1 MNLIVNG
8 VMEKI
13 NRLIVQRATCMT
25 ENQFAAEI
33 KEWKASPRRGTQI
46 KGSDYYKGRHEILN
60 RQRLAIG
67 RDGKLVPVENLPNN
81 KLIDNQYAKAVDQ
94 KVNYFVGN
102 RYISPAATAPPNIM
116 PPWAGR
122 NPANTCWA
130 KPQTSGWRAYRWPPW
145 PTTPRSCCPDV
156 AASGGTRRT
165 QLTRSAPPAG
175 YISTPG
181 TTRAGGPCKG
191 VKKMKDTICTAIG
204 IIGGVIASL
213 FGGWDTALQTLVI
226 FMAIDYITG
235 LVVAGV
241 FHASPKTKTGAL
253 ESKAGWKGLI
263 RKGETLL
270 IVLVACQLDAV
281 IGGSFVRDAA
291 IIGFSAN
298 EAISIVENAG
308 LMGLPIPAA
317 ITKAIDI
324 LKQRAETPEKG
335 KD

>member
-1 MNLIVNG
+1 M
-8 VMEKI
+8 MENVTK
-13 NRLIVQRATCMT
+13 
-25 ENQFAAEI
+25 FKAA
-33 KEWKASPRRGTQI
+33 
-46 KGSDYYKGRHEILN
+46 
-60 RQRLAIG
+60 LA
-67 RDGKLVPVENLPNN
+67 
-81 KLIDNQYAKAVDQ
+81 AVL
-94 KVNYFVGN
+94 
-102 RYISPAATAPPNIM
+102 AAM
-116 PPWAGR
+116 
-122 NPANTCWA
+122 
-130 KPQTSGWRAYRWPPW
+130 
-145 PTTPRSCCPDV
+145 
-156 AASGGTRRT
+156 
-165 QLTRSAPPAG
+165 
-175 YISTPG
+175 
-181 TTRAGGPCKG
+181 
-191 VKKMKDTICTAIG
+191 
-204 IIGGVIASL
+204 
-213 FGGWDTALQTLVI
+213 TALWGWFGWLVLAWVGC
-226 FMAIDYITG
+226 MAIDYITG

-335 KD
+335 KN

>member
-1 MNLIVNG
+1 M
-8 VMEKI
+8 MENVTK
-13 NRLIVQRATCMT
+13 
-25 ENQFAAEI
+25 FKAA
-33 KEWKASPRRGTQI
+33 
-46 KGSDYYKGRHEILN
+46 
-60 RQRLAIG
+60 LA
-67 RDGKLVPVENLPNN
+67 
-81 KLIDNQYAKAVDQ
+81 AVL
-94 KVNYFVGN
+94 
-102 RYISPAATAPPNIM
+102 AAM
-116 PPWAGR
+116 
-122 NPANTCWA
+122 
-130 KPQTSGWRAYRWPPW
+130 
-145 PTTPRSCCPDV
+145 
-156 AASGGTRRT
+156 
-165 QLTRSAPPAG
+165 
-175 YISTPG
+175 
-181 TTRAGGPCKG
+181 
-191 VKKMKDTICTAIG
+191 
-204 IIGGVIASL
+204 
-213 FGGWDTALQTLVI
+213 TALWGWFGWLVLAWVGC
-226 FMAIDYITG
+226 MAIDYITG

>member
-1 MNLIVNG
+1 
-8 VMEKI
+8 
-13 NRLIVQRATCMT
+13 
-25 ENQFAAEI
+25 
-33 KEWKASPRRGTQI
+33 
-46 KGSDYYKGRHEILN
+46 
-60 RQRLAIG
+60 
-67 RDGKLVPVENLPNN
+67 
-81 KLIDNQYAKAVDQ
+81 
-94 KVNYFVGN
+94 
-102 RYISPAATAPPNIM
+102 
-116 PPWAGR
+116 
-122 NPANTCWA
+122 
-130 KPQTSGWRAYRWPPW
+130 
-145 PTTPRSCCPDV
+145 
-156 AASGGTRRT
+156 
-165 QLTRSAPPAG
+165 
-175 YISTPG
+175 
-181 TTRAGGPCKG
+181 
-191 VKKMKDTICTAIG
+191 MKDTICTSIG

-241 FHASPKTKTGAL
+241 FRASPKTKTGAL

-281 IGGSFVRDAA
+281 VRDAA

-335 KD
+335 KN